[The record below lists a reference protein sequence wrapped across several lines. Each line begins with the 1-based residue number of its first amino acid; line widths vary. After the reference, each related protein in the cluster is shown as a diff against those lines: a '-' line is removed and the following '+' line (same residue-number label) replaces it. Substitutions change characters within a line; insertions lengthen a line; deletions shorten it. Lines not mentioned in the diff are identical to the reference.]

1 MPPSVVKTETSVIL
15 QELKDEEDIEKAE
28 AQAKRR
34 LHRVLPRSKEKHRS
48 QDHLE
53 RPRDSVSLSVAFSLP
68 TTTTLPTLGEEIQ
81 KQLIKTGGDSDEV
94 TVDFHRT
101 DSNAFLTSVQ
111 VPRLA
116 CNIARH
122 NVEKRRILYYT
133 SAAIVPEGTAV
144 RSACIGIYLA
154 RLAS

>member
-1 MPPSVVKTETSVIL
+1 MPPSVVKTETPVIL
-15 QELKDEEDIEKAE
+15 QELKDEEDIGKAE

-34 LHRVLPRSKEKHRS
+34 LHRVLPRSKKHRS

-53 RPRDSVSLSVAFSLP
+53 RPRDSVFLSVTFPLP
-68 TTTTLPTLGEEIQ
+68 TTRTLPTLGEEIQ
-81 KQLIKTGGDSDEV
+81 KQLIKIGGDSDEV
-94 TVDFHRT
+94 TVNFHRT

-116 CNIARH
+116 CKIARH
-122 NVEKRRILYYT
+122 NVEKRRIPYYT
-133 SAAIVPEGTAV
+133 SAAIVFEGIAV